1 MEEKLELKET
11 LELMKEFEERNNI
24 NINLIICSDGSF
36 GIDEFWEGDT
46 LFEGSIKEIHIFL
59 KHTKYKLADNGSCYD
74 PVQVSERVYFQKEQP
89 ENPVEWIKG
98 LNASGY
104 AGCLRNGNI
113 VDRREFQEAI
123 PVQKNSMFGVVDPK

>member
-1 MEEKLELKET
+1 MNMEEKLELKET

-59 KHTKYKLADNGSCYD
+59 KHTKYKLADNIRFCDNSYQSYNDCPPTNPSC
-74 PVQVSERVYFQKEQP
+74 
-89 ENPVEWIKG
+89 
-98 LNASGY
+98 
-104 AGCLRNGNI
+104 
-113 VDRREFQEAI
+113 
-123 PVQKNSMFGVVDPK
+123 